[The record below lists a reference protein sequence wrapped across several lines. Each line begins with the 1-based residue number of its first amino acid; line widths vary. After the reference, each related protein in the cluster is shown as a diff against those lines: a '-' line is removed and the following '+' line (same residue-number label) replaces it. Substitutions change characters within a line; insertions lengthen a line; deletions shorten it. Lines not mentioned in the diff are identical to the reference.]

1 MKKLGILL
9 LAAALAVCG
18 LAVFSACDEPE
29 HTHSFGDWKVVA
41 EPACTEEGLRE
52 RVCTCGEK
60 ESEEIEALG
69 HTPSEAIK
77 ENEVAATCTADGSY
91 EEVVYC
97 AVCGEELSRK
107 AVEVTALGHD
117 YVKGVCVRCGE
128 AEPYT
133 EGLIFEFSGDGASY
147 TVTGYKGTS
156 TEVYIP
162 SYYQGLPV
170 TSIGD
175 SAFYGC
181 DGLTSV
187 TIGDGV
193 TTMGDGVFGW
203 CSSLTSIT
211 IPDGVTSIG
220 DYAFSSCSGLE
231 SITIPD
237 SVISI
242 GDGVFGGCS
251 GLTNIFVDPQNP
263 VYHSTGSH
271 LIATKSKSLIA
282 VCRGS
287 MIPTDGSVTSIG
299 ADTFMACI
307 WLESIIIPD
316 SVTFIGEAAFG
327 GCSRL
332 TNISVDPQ
340 NPVYHSTGSHL
351 IETKSKSLIAVCR
364 GSMIPTDGSVTSIG
378 DGAFMDCAWLESI
391 LIPDSVTS
399 IRGEAFY
406 GCSGLTSITIPDSVT
421 SIGGGAFQ
429 GCSNLDN
436 IVVPD
441 SVTSIGGNAFTGTAF
456 YNDRSNWDRNMLYLG
471 GHLIKAEE
479 SSSGNYSIREGTIYI
494 AGSAFMS
501 CNLRSIIIPNSVVSI
516 GDSAFMWC
524 HYLKSLVIPD
534 SVTYIGLGAFEGC
547 SSLTSITI
555 PDSVTTIGNC
565 VFSGCDSLTSV
576 TIPDSV
582 TYIGES
588 AFSGCSSL
596 TSITVNEGNPVYH
609 SDGNCLIET
618 QSKTLIAGC
627 LSSVV
632 PADGSV
638 TSIGNYAFLLC
649 RDLTSITIPW
659 GVASIG
665 KVAFANCY
673 NLTSIV
679 IPDSVTFIDYGAFA
693 GCESLETV
701 YYTGSEAEWNEI
713 EIGVSNGNLLNAN
726 IIFNYTGE

>member
-9 LAAALAVCG
+9 LSAALAVCG

-69 HTPSEAIK
+69 HTPGEAIK
-77 ENEVAATCTADGSY
+77 KNEVAATCTADGSY

-117 YVKGVCVRCGE
+117 YVKGVCARCGE
-128 AEPYT
+128 EEPFT
-133 EGLIFEFSGDGASY
+133 EGLIFELSEDGASY
-147 TVTGYKGTS
+147 AVTGYQGAS

-170 TSIGD
+170 SSIGD
-175 SAFYGC
+175 RVFEWCSS
-181 DGLTSV
+181 LTSIMISDSV
-187 TIGDGV
+187 ISIGEWA
-193 TTMGDGVFGW
+193 FGG

-211 IPDGVTSIG
+211 IPDSVTSIG
-220 DYAFSSCSGLE
+220 RSAFDGCSGLT
-231 SITIPD
+231 SVTIPD
-237 SVISI
+237 SV
-242 GDGVFGGCS
+242 
-251 GLTNIFVDPQNP
+251 
-263 VYHSTGSH
+263 
-271 LIATKSKSLIA
+271 
-282 VCRGS
+282 
-287 MIPTDGSVTSIG
+287 TSIG
-299 ADTFMACI
+299 K
-307 WLESIIIPD
+307 
-316 SVTFIGEAAFG
+316 GAFG
-327 GCSRL
+327 RCSRL
-332 TNISVDPQ
+332 KSISVDPQ
-340 NPVYHSTGSHL
+340 NQAYHSAGNCL
-351 IETKSKSLIAVCR
+351 IETQSKTLIAGCET
-364 GSMIPTDGSVTSIG
+364 SAIPADGSVTSIG
-378 DGAFMDCAWLESI
+378 DLAFYGYSSLTSI
-391 LIPDSVTS
+391 AIPDSVTS
-399 IRGEAFY
+399 IGESAFY
-406 GCSGLTSITIPDSVT
+406 WCASLTSITIPDSVT
-421 SIGGGAFQ
+421 SIGGGAFSECDSLTSVTI
-429 GCSNLDN
+429 GNSVTFIGDAAFLLCDSLTS
-436 IVVPD
+436 ITIPD
-441 SVTSIGGNAFTGTAF
+441 SVTSIG
-456 YNDRSNWDRNMLYLG
+456 MLVFSG
-471 GHLIKAEE
+471 C
-479 SSSGNYSIREGTIYI
+479 SSLTNI
-494 AGSAFMS
+494 
-501 CNLRSIIIPNSVVSI
+501 N
-516 GDSAFMWC
+516 
-524 HYLKSLVIPD
+524 IPD
-534 SVTYIGLGAFEGC
+534 SVTSIGFSAFNGC

-555 PDSVTTIGNC
+555 PDSVTSIGA
-565 VFSGCDSLTSV
+565 G
-576 TIPDSV
+576 
-582 TYIGES
+582 
-588 AFSGCSSL
+588 AFGDCNGL
-596 TSITVNEGNPVYH
+596 TSISVDPQNQAYH
-609 SDGNCLIET
+609 SAGNCLIET

>member
-18 LAVFSACDEPE
+18 LAVFSACDKPG
-29 HTHSFGDWKVVA
+29 HTHSFGEWTTVT
-41 EPACTEEGLRE
+41 EPTCTEEGLRE
-52 RVCTCGEK
+52 RVCACGEK

-77 ENEVAATCTADGSY
+77 ENEVAATCTAGGSY

-97 AVCGEELSRK
+97 AACEEELSRK
-107 AVEVTALGHD
+107 TVEVVSLGHD
-117 YVKGVCVRCGE
+117 YVKGVCARCGE
-128 AEPYT
+128 EEPFT
-133 EGLIFEFSGDGASY
+133 EGLIFELSGDGASY
-147 TVTGYKGTS
+147 AVTVYQGTS

-193 TTMGDGVFGW
+193 TTIGDGVFGW

-340 NPVYHSTGSHL
+340 NPVYHSAGNCL
-351 IETKSKSLIAVCR
+351 IETESKTLIVGCGASV
-364 GSMIPTDGSVTSIG
+364 IPSDGSVTSIG
-378 DGAFMDCAWLESI
+378 AWAFWDC
-391 LIPDSVTS
+391 
-399 IRGEAFY
+399 
-406 GCSGLTSITIPDSVT
+406 CS
-421 SIGGGAFQ
+421 
-429 GCSNLDN
+429 
-436 IVVPD
+436 
-441 SVTSIGGNAFTGTAF
+441 
-456 YNDRSNWDRNMLYLG
+456 
-471 GHLIKAEE
+471 
-479 SSSGNYSIREGTIYI
+479 
-494 AGSAFMS
+494 
-501 CNLRSIIIPNSVVSI
+501 
-516 GDSAFMWC
+516 
-524 HYLKSLVIPD
+524 
-534 SVTYIGLGAFEGC
+534 
-547 SSLTSITI
+547 
-555 PDSVTTIGNC
+555 
-565 VFSGCDSLTSV
+565 
-576 TIPDSV
+576 
-582 TYIGES
+582 
-588 AFSGCSSL
+588 
-596 TSITVNEGNPVYH
+596 
-609 SDGNCLIET
+609 
-618 QSKTLIAGC
+618 
-627 LSSVV
+627 
-632 PADGSV
+632 
-638 TSIGNYAFLLC
+638 
-649 RDLTSITIPW
+649 
-659 GVASIG
+659 
-665 KVAFANCY
+665 
-673 NLTSIV
+673 LTSIV
-679 IPDSVTFIDYGAFA
+679 IPDSVTSIGESAFA
-693 GCESLETV
+693 ACESLESVMISDGVTEIGGSAFAWCDSLTSITIPNSVTSIDEGVFYGCDSLTSVAIPDSVTSIGDSAFFGCDSLTTV
-701 YYTGSEAEWNEI
+701 YYRGSEAEWNEI
-713 EIGVSNGNLLNAN
+713 EIRSGNSKLKDAN
-726 IIFNYTGE
+726 IIFNFTGE

>member
-9 LAAALAVCG
+9 LSAALAVCG
-18 LAVFSACDEPE
+18 LAVLSACDEPE
-29 HTHSFGDWKVVA
+29 HTHSFGEWEVVT
-41 EPACTEEGLRE
+41 EPTCTEEGLRE
-52 RVCTCGEK
+52 RVCACGEK

-77 ENEVAATCTADGSY
+77 ENEVAATCTTGGSY

-107 AVEVTALGHD
+107 AVEVVSLGHD

-128 AEPYT
+128 EEPFT
-133 EGLIFEFSGDGASY
+133 EGLIFELSGDGASY
-147 TVTGYKGTS
+147 TVTGYQGAS

-170 TSIGD
+170 TSIGGG
-175 SAFYGC
+175 AFYEC
-181 DGLTSV
+181 EILESV
-187 TIGDGV
+187 TISDTVSSIGFD
-193 TTMGDGVFGW
+193 VFSA
-203 CSSLTSIT
+203 CPNLTSI
-211 IPDGVTSIG
+211 S
-220 DYAFSSCSGLE
+220 
-231 SITIPD
+231 
-237 SVISI
+237 
-242 GDGVFGGCS
+242 
-251 GLTNIFVDPQNP
+251 VDPQNSI
-263 VYHSTGSH
+263 YHSDGNC
-271 LIATKSKSLIA
+271 LIKTESKWLVYGCKTSI
-282 VCRGS
+282 
-287 MIPTDGSVTSIG
+287 IPSDGSVTIIG
-299 ADTFMACI
+299 NGAFYQCSSLSD
-307 WLESIIIPD
+307 IIIPD
-316 SVTFIGEAAFG
+316 SVTSILLYAFRGCSGLESVTIGKGLASINAGVFG
-327 GCSRL
+327 GCTSL

-391 LIPDSVTS
+391 LIPDSVIS

-421 SIGGGAFQ
+421 YIGGGAFQ

-524 HYLKSLVIPD
+524 HYLKSVVIPD
-534 SVTYIGLGAFEGC
+534 SVTYIGLGAFQYC
-547 SSLTSITI
+547 DSLTSIVI
-555 PDSVTTIGNC
+555 PDGVTTIGNS

-576 TIPDSV
+576 AIPDSV
-582 TYIGES
+582 TSIGDS
-588 AFSGCSSL
+588 AFFGCDSL
-596 TSITVNEGNPVYH
+596 T
-609 SDGNCLIET
+609 
-618 QSKTLIAGC
+618 
-627 LSSVV
+627 
-632 PADGSV
+632 
-638 TSIGNYAFLLC
+638 
-649 RDLTSITIPW
+649 
-659 GVASIG
+659 
-665 KVAFANCY
+665 
-673 NLTSIV
+673 
-679 IPDSVTFIDYGAFA
+679 
-693 GCESLETV
+693 TV
-701 YYTGSEAEWNEI
+701 YYRGSEAEWNEI
-713 EIGVSNGNLLNAN
+713 EIRSGNSKLKDAN
-726 IIFNYTGE
+726 IIFNFTGE